1 MTRGFSKQEAQE
13 ELTHRSHPHP
23 PPVLG
28 ALLVLFSEGGLE
40 VFGIVDGRGGE
51 DFTVQGRAVLTVYED
66 APFAHAFHGA
76 AVGDLIV
83 YRDTTYLVIGHEA
96 ETLPDHS
103 ICSAAF
109 GIDQAVRQAVGGMTA
124 RHSAL
129 AHVLRE
135 QRARLD
141 EDGDTV
147 QKAKRHH
154 IYLFEQGR
162 WLTEECQEH
171 RGMGEELQALCR
183 ERDSRDISRLGACY
197 AQELERLAALEA
209 GVQAGLIRETERQ
222 SPLRKRRFAVL
233 LAEEDARRGKGL
245 RKPPRRVQ

>member
-13 ELTHRSHPHP
+13 ELTHHSHPHP
-23 PPVLG
+23 PPTLC
-28 ALLVLFSEGGLE
+28 ALLVIFSEGGLE

-51 DFTVQGRAVLTVYED
+51 DFTVQGQAVLTVYED

-83 YRDTTYLVIGHEA
+83 HRDTTYLVIGHDA

-103 ICSAAF
+103 VCSAAL
-109 GIDQAVRQAVGGMTA
+109 GIDQAVRQAVGSMTA

-129 AHVLRE
+129 AHTLRE

-147 QKAKRHH
+147 YRARRHH
-154 IYLFEQGR
+154 VYLFEQGR
-162 WLTEECQEH
+162 WLAEECREH
-171 RGMGEELQALCR
+171 GCLEGHFQALRR
-183 ERDSRDISRLGACY
+183 EPEYRDISRLEECY
-197 AQELERLAALEA
+197 QDELARLAALEEAAQA
-209 GVQAGLIRETERQ
+209 GVRRETERQ
-222 SPLRKRRFAVL
+222 TPLRARRPAVL
-233 LAEEDARRGKGL
+233 LADETARLGK
-245 RKPPRRVQ
+245 KPRNPSRRVQ